1 MEKIS
6 NSPIPRP
13 EYPRPQFVRDGW
25 MNLNGVWQFEIDQ
38 GCSGRARGLVA
49 QEKLS
54 GEIIVPFCPESRL
67 SGVGHTD
74 FMRAVWYKRAFALP
88 AEAAGKRVFLRF
100 GAVDYACEVWIN
112 GMSVG
117 THRGGYASFGLDIT
131 AALRPGENVV
141 TVCAEDDTRDPMQ
154 PTGKQSPKFESFG
167 CFYTRTTGIWQTV
180 WLAWMNDS
188 YLDQVFLTPDA
199 ANARLHIRAKVA
211 RGTGCA
217 LRAETSFAGKP
228 TGGAQ
233 ARVNDGWVE
242 ATVQLT
248 EAHLWSVGDGQL
260 YDLDLRLTKDGE
272 TVDAVASY
280 FGLRS
285 VGFDGRKFLVNGKPV
300 FQRLVLDQGFYPD
313 GIYTAPSDD
322 ALRRDIELSM
332 AMGFNGA
339 RLHEKVFEAR
349 YLYWADRLGYLC
361 WGEMANWGLDHSNI
375 AALASFEREWLEVV
389 ARDYSAPSIIGWCP
403 FNETWDCDGR
413 PQNDDVLRMIY
424 RVTKA
429 LDITRPVIDTSGN
442 FHVETDIFDV
452 HDYEQEPAEFAR
464 RYGAGTEPIYER
476 FPERQKSKPGQPV
489 FVSEYGG
496 IRWTDDQSGWGYGEG
511 PKTEEA
517 FLERYRGL
525 TETLLNNPDHCAF
538 CYTQLTDVEQEQNG
552 LYTYDR
558 RPKFDPAI
566 IRRINAKPA
575 AIERE

>member
-117 THRGGYASFGLDIT
+117 THRGGYASFGMDIT
-131 AALRPGENVV
+131 AALRSGENVV

-180 WLAWMNDS
+180 WLEWMNDS

-248 EAHLWSVGDGQL
+248 EAHLWNVGDGKL
-260 YDLDLRLTKDGE
+260 YDLQLQLMKDGE
-272 TVDAVASY
+272 PVDSLSSY

-285 VGFDGRKFLVNGKPV
+285 VGFDGMKFLVNGKPCSSASCST
-300 FQRLVLDQGFYPD
+300 RASIP
-313 GIYTAPSDD
+313 TASTP
-322 ALRRDIELSM
+322 
-332 AMGFNGA
+332 
-339 RLHEKVFEAR
+339 
-349 YLYWADRLGYLC
+349 
-361 WGEMANWGLDHSNI
+361 
-375 AALASFEREWLEVV
+375 
-389 ARDYSAPSIIGWCP
+389 
-403 FNETWDCDGR
+403 
-413 PQNDDVLRMIY
+413 
-424 RVTKA
+424 
-429 LDITRPVIDTSGN
+429 
-442 FHVETDIFDV
+442 
-452 HDYEQEPAEFAR
+452 
-464 RYGAGTEPIYER
+464 
-476 FPERQKSKPGQPV
+476 
-489 FVSEYGG
+489 
-496 IRWTDDQSGWGYGEG
+496 
-511 PKTEEA
+511 
-517 FLERYRGL
+517 
-525 TETLLNNPDHCAF
+525 
-538 CYTQLTDVEQEQNG
+538 
-552 LYTYDR
+552 R
-558 RPKFDPAI
+558 RPTPTC
-566 IRRINAKPA
+566 A
-575 AIERE
+575 ATSS